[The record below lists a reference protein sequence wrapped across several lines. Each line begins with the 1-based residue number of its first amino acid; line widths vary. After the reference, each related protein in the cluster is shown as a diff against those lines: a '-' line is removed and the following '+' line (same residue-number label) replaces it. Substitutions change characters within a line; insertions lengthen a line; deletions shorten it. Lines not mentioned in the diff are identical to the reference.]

1 VDSTKEVEAPSRAVT
16 HIQKTAPAPPAE
28 TAATTPTR
36 LPMPTRVAV
45 ETTRVWKDERLSLFW
60 FFSQTAEIISR
71 NRRTGSSRVRR
82 VKNTPAVSSS
92 TTISEIPTP
101 PAMGSTNQS
110 PQRKR

>member
-1 VDSTKEVEAPSRAVT
+1 MP
-16 HIQKTAPAPPAE
+16 I
-28 TAATTPTR
+28 
-36 LPMPTRVAV
+36 PTRVAV
-45 ETTRVWKDERLSLFW
+45 ETMRVWNDERLSLLW

-71 NRRTGSSRVRR
+71 NSRTGSRRVRR

-101 PAMGSTNQS
+101 PAMGSTNKS